1 MKTDLANALL
11 LVASL
16 ALASW
21 ATLVPTESGHD
32 ATAQVERAE
41 QVVPVDAPDKVTDAR
56 GHTAPVR
63 DYARVVSLNT
73 VSDHVLLE
81 LVEPDRL
88 VAITELTLTAHPEAF
103 RFGDLVGVGR
113 SDQLETILGLDPDLV
128 LVSAYA
134 DEAFMARLRE
144 SGIQVFDLGQMR
156 GVATTLDSI
165 RTLGHLLGQPERA
178 AVVADRYQRQLAG
191 LEAAVPEDQRP
202 HGLYLTVYSDVLY
215 GGSVG
220 SSYGDMLRYGGVH
233 DIASRP
239 PLTAAEL
246 GSTSQGPVR
255 ESLLVLAW
263 AMALVDEEMAA
274 AEKVLLDH
282 FAAGLRMPAAR
293 VTVCRKAAQTYILD
307 QAMDRMFAWG
317 GHDEYARAQLYGLAE
332 RIGMPVAE
340 AQEAEARHLRRR
352 AR

>member
-1 MKTDLANALL
+1 VKTDLANALL

-233 DIASRP
+233 DIAPDHGFKEWPQYTPEQLLQMDPS
-239 PLTAAEL
+239 LIITQS
-246 GSTSQGPVR
+246 GMGTVICGH
-255 ESLLVLAW
+255 SLLREVAACEPGGRVVEVASRYDSDPGLG
-263 AMALVDEEMAA
+263 LVEAA
-274 AEKVLLDH
+274 ASVMRAVHPELS
-282 FAAGLRMPAAR
+282 
-293 VTVCRKAAQTYILD
+293 AQ
-307 QAMDRMFAWG
+307 A
-317 GHDEYARAQLYGLAE
+317 
-332 RIGMPVAE
+332 P
-340 AQEAEARHLRRR
+340 
-352 AR
+352 